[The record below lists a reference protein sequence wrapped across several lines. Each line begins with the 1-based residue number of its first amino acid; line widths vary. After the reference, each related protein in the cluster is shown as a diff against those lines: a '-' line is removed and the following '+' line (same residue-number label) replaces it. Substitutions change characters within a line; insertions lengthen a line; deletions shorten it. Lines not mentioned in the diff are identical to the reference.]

1 MTAIVNSTRS
11 SCGLDFHFKTGMVFW
26 SDVTEEAIF
35 SAHIDE
41 GQHRTVV
48 ASDGV
53 VTADGLAVDWV
64 HSHLYWTDTGTNAIS
79 VCDFTGMSR
88 AVLVEVGLEEP
99 RAIALH
105 PGLGWMF
112 WSDWGRSPRIERAG
126 MDGSHRETIVR
137 ESVRWPNGLTI
148 DLVLERLY
156 WVDAKLNTVGSCSLD
171 GSYSRTVLY
180 SPSYLRHPF
189 SISVFEDLMYWTEW
203 DSHRIYEA
211 NKFNGANVTTVTTTS
226 LSQLPMVVQV
236 YHPYRQPDFPNH
248 CLPFNGHCSH
258 FCLPAPRLSPS
269 SPTTSC
275 ACPSQLR
282 LDEDQRSCLSP
293 QQKELFDLE
302 SSKEASATTS
312 PHLKGGSSR
321 EAIPLL
327 LLLGTLILLAIAALV
342 AFYRRQWGHK
352 LPVRWPGQGMG
363 SKPNQTREAVRRTIL
378 TLSSSNGEGESE
390 GLIIRGPLIDMN

>member
-1 MTAIVNSTRS
+1 
-11 SCGLDFHFKTGMVFW
+11 
-26 SDVTEEAIF
+26 
-35 SAHIDE
+35 
-41 GQHRTVV
+41 
-48 ASDGV
+48 
-53 VTADGLAVDWV
+53 
-64 HSHLYWTDTGTNAIS
+64 
-79 VCDFTGMSR
+79 
-88 AVLVEVGLEEP
+88 
-99 RAIALH
+99 
-105 PGLGWMF
+105 
-112 WSDWGRSPRIERAG
+112 
-126 MDGSHRETIVR
+126 
-137 ESVRWPNGLTI
+137 
-148 DLVLERLY
+148 
-156 WVDAKLNTVGSCSLD
+156 
-171 GSYSRTVLY
+171 
-180 SPSYLRHPF
+180 
-189 SISVFEDLMYWTEW
+189 MYWTEW

-226 LSQLPMVVQV
+226 LIQLPMVVQV

-312 PHLKGGSSR
+312 PHLTGGSSK

-342 AFYRRQWGHK
+342 AFYRRQWGRK